1 MRYRLL
7 GTAQAFQD
15 DGTPVALGGARLR
28 ALLTVLA
35 LRAGRSVPVGV
46 LVGEVWDGDPPAD
59 AVAALQALVGR
70 LRRALGRD
78 AVVSSEGGY
87 RLTADEDDVDLHRFG
102 RLAGEGARALEDG
115 DAGKAAVLLDEALA
129 LWHGPALADLPDRA
143 SEVLRWD
150 TRRLEA
156 RRARL
161 TAALAL
167 GRAEDTLPEL
177 AALCEEY
184 PLDEPLQ
191 ALRIR
196 ALRDASR
203 TAEAL
208 AAYDEV
214 RHVLAD
220 RLGTDPG
227 PELRALHE
235 DLLHGSHGPA
245 SGRRDTAM
253 APRRGSPRR
262 DTAPASEPGPYGSPP
277 GPSGTAPGPA
287 TGPDTGPE
295 PRTGRARQRRDEKR
309 QQPHG
314 SPSPEPSHPQAHPP
328 ERRPAGTRPDEA
340 RWAEAPSGSSRSGGS
355 GSGEAPWAERRPDGS
370 LPDEVQPGGT
380 RRDEAGSDRTRSDE
394 AGESQAGVASA
405 RSDGRRPDGSG
416 SGGYGP
422 DGYGPGGYGSS
433 EARRDGSG
441 SDRTWSDEAA
451 VDRAGSDE
459 WWSEEARWDDAS
471 SDGPWSDQRRPDRNR
486 SDDVAWDGH
495 GSRADRSDV
504 WRSGGDRLD
513 EGWVDEAPA
522 DEAPAGGGGSPYGS
536 GGRGRSGAEG
546 GQLSGHQAPDRPREG
561 LGGRP
566 GHGQGRQ
573 RGGTAPSPSGTSL
586 SAPSP
591 SVAAPGG
598 PAPGNLRARLTS
610 FVGREGD
617 IDAIRADLSGARLVT
632 LLGPGG
638 AGKTR
643 LSQEAAERASGAWPD
658 GVWLAELAPVDDPET
673 VADAVLTSLGARE
686 TVLRGAGAEEFRA
699 VDRQAGEPL
708 VRLAEHCARRR
719 MLLLLDNCEHV
730 IGAAATLAEE
740 LLARCPNLTVLA
752 TSREP
757 LGVPGEVVRPVEPLP
772 PRSAHRL
779 FTERARSVR
788 PDFDPDA
795 DPAAVAEICR
805 RLDGL
810 PLAIELAAAR
820 LRLLSPRQIADRLDD
835 RFRLLTSGSRTVLP
849 RQQTLRAVVDWS
861 WDLLDEAE
869 RAVLRRLSVFA
880 GGCGLAAVEEVCA
893 GTTPG
898 DPVRSPDVPALLGS
912 LVDKSLVVAAPSP
925 DGDMRYRLLET
936 VAEYAA
942 ERLDQAGEGV
952 GDQRGDQ
959 AGRHAGGHAGDRAAT
974 ERRHLVHYRELA
986 RTTDPLL
993 RGSGQLAA
1001 IALLQLEHENF
1012 RTALRRAVAA
1022 RDEHEV
1028 LCMVLSLA
1036 WFWSMRDMR
1045 GEGRQW
1051 AAAAASLGPDPFAPP
1066 AEPAPPLHLR
1076 CTDLPPPMADD
1087 QLIEARRQVR
1097 IVEMVTLEH
1106 AEDEW
1111 ESPERQEWLRNVAR
1125 VYRAGLPQTCRFPA
1139 SLWFFATLMHGGD
1152 ERLRHVLDETVAAC
1166 ERFGYDWE
1174 LAGALQMRANIL
1186 ANRGAWADDADRD
1199 AGRALR
1205 IYDALGDAWGRAEAL
1220 SARGEAR
1227 ERRGEYGLAVADF
1240 AAAIGHVESLGA
1252 RSQVAVLRARMAS
1265 SMFETDRAAEGEA
1278 ILRAVLDDSHDVSHE
1293 SLIAARLFLALRLGR
1308 TGRGEEARWHL
1319 GVISEAFRHETLA
1332 VFQGFIQGTYA
1343 WLDCED
1349 GRYAE
1354 ALEEIRNALRQS
1366 HSVLSQMVAPHMAA
1380 GYLATAAWAL
1390 AGLAGDDKERAREAA
1405 RLLGAS
1411 DALTPAGHFRPPTER
1426 ELLAAS
1432 RRAVLA
1438 AMAALGDEDAFGTAY
1453 ADGGRLSLEEAVAR
1467 V

>member
-70 LRRALGRD
+70 LRRALGHD

-143 SEVLRWD
+143 SEALRWD

-167 GRAEDTLPEL
+167 GRAEDALPEL
-177 AALCEEY
+177 AALCEEF

-208 AAYDEV
+208 VAYDEV
-214 RHVLAD
+214 RRGLAD
-220 RLGTDPG
+220 RLGADPG
-227 PELRALHE
+227 PDLRALHE
-235 DLLHGSHGPA
+235 ELLHEGRAPGAAP
-245 SGRRDTAM
+245 GRRGTAGDTRG
-253 APRRGSPRR
+253 APG
-262 DTAPASEPGPYGSPP
+262 DGNPP
-277 GPSGTAPGPA
+277 DPSGTAPAPETGSA
-287 TGPDTGPE
+287 TGRDTGPE
-295 PRTGRARQRRDEKR
+295 TRTARARQTDEGRR
-309 QQPHG
+309 QPHG
-314 SPSPEPSHPQAHPP
+314 VPSSEHGRPQDRPA
-328 ERRPAGTRPDEA
+328 ERRPDGTRWDGSGSDGSGSSEA
-340 RWAEAPSGSSRSGGS
+340 RWAERRPDSWSDEGRPGGAPSDGTRSDQRRPDGNRSDGAEWDGSEAGGAPSDERRADRNRWDEAGSERARSGGRES
-355 GSGEAPWAERRPDGS
+355 GGARWDGASPAGVRSGGVGSGEAPWDGG
-370 LPDEVQPGGT
+370 P
-380 RRDEAGSDRTRSDE
+380 SDE
-394 AGESQAGVASA
+394 G
-405 RSDGRRPDGSG
+405 RSSWEP
-416 SGGYGP
+416 
-422 DGYGPGGYGSS
+422 
-433 EARRDGSG
+433 
-441 SDRTWSDEAA
+441 
-451 VDRAGSDE
+451 
-459 WWSEEARWDDAS
+459 
-471 SDGPWSDQRRPDRNR
+471 
-486 SDDVAWDGH
+486 
-495 GSRADRSDV
+495 
-504 WRSGGDRLD
+504 SGGD
-513 EGWVDEAPA
+513 
-522 DEAPAGGGGSPYGS
+522 SPYGS
-536 GGRGRSGAEG
+536 GQRGGPVSGQ
-546 GQLSGHQAPDRPREG
+546 GQLSGRQAPAWPREG
-561 LGGRP
+561 LGGHP
-566 GHGQGRQ
+566 GHGQASGQGQQ
-573 RGGTAPSPSGTSL
+573 RGGPAPAPSAG
-586 SAPSP
+586 A
-591 SVAAPGG
+591 

-673 VADAVLTSLGARE
+673 VAEAVLTSLGARE

-779 FTERARSVR
+779 FTERARAVR
-788 PDFDPDA
+788 PDFDPEA
-795 DPAAVAEICR
+795 DPEAVAEICR

-912 LVDKSLVVAAPSP
+912 LIDKSLVVAAPSP
-925 DGDMRYRLLET
+925 NGDMRYRLLET

-942 ERLDQAGEGV
+942 ERLDQAGEVV
-952 GDQRGDQ
+952 GDPGGDQTGDQ
-959 AGRHAGGHAGDRAAT
+959 AGRHAGDRAAT
-974 ERRHLVHYRELA
+974 ERRHLVYYRELA

-1036 WFWSMRDMR
+1036 WFWSIRDMR
-1045 GEGRQW
+1045 TEGRQW
-1051 AAAAASLGPDPFAPP
+1051 ATAAASLGPDPFAPP

-1097 IVEMVTLEH
+1097 IVEMVTMEH

-1111 ESPERQEWLRNVAR
+1111 ETPERQEWLRSVAT

-1139 SLWFFATLMHGGD
+1139 SLWFFATLMNGGD
-1152 ERLRHVLDETVAAC
+1152 ERLREVLDETVAAC
-1166 ERFGYDWE
+1166 ERLGYDWE

-1199 AGRALR
+1199 ADRALE
-1205 IYDALGDAWGRAEAL
+1205 IYDTLGDAWGRAEAL

-1252 RSQVAVLRARMAS
+1252 RSQIAVLRARMAS

-1308 TGRGEEARWHL
+1308 TGRGEEARRHL

-1332 VFQGFIQGTYA
+1332 VFQGFIQGAYA

-1390 AGLAGDDKERAREAA
+1390 AGLAGNDKERAREAA

-1411 DALTPAGHFRPPTER
+1411 EALTPAGHFRPPTER

-1453 ADGGRLSLEEAVAR
+1453 AEGGHLSLEEAVAR

>member
-7 GTAQAFQD
+7 GTAQAFHD

-70 LRRALGRD
+70 LRRALGHD
-78 AVVSSEGGY
+78 AVMSSEGGY
-87 RLTADEDDVDLHRFG
+87 RLSADEDDVDLHRFG
-102 RLAGEGARALEDG
+102 RLAAEGARALEDG
-115 DAGKAAVLLDEALA
+115 DAAKAAVLLDEALA

-143 SEVLRWD
+143 SEALRWD

-167 GRAEDTLPEL
+167 GRAEDALPEL
-177 AALCEEY
+177 AALCEEF

-196 ALRDASR
+196 ALRDSSR

-208 AAYDEV
+208 AVYDEV
-214 RHVLAD
+214 RRDLAD
-220 RLGTDPG
+220 RLGADPG

-235 DLLHGSHGPA
+235 ELLHES
-245 SGRRDTAM
+245 R
-253 APRRGSPRR
+253 
-262 DTAPASEPGPYGSPP
+262 
-277 GPSGTAPGPA
+277 APGPA
-287 TGPDTGPE
+287 PGRRGTAGDTRRGTPREGSPPAPPGTAPAPEPGPDTTPE
-295 PRTGRARQRRDEKR
+295 ARTARARQTNEGRR
-309 QQPHG
+309 QPQG
-314 SPSPEPSHPQAHPP
+314 LPPSEPSLPQD
-328 ERRPAGTRPDEA
+328 RPT
-340 RWAEAPSGSSRSGGS
+340 
-355 GSGEAPWAERRPDGS
+355 ERRPDG
-370 LPDEVQPGGT
+370 
-380 RRDEAGSDRTRSDE
+380 
-394 AGESQAGVASA
+394 A
-405 RSDGRRPDGSG
+405 RSDD
-416 SGGYGP
+416 
-422 DGYGPGGYGSS
+422 
-433 EARRDGSG
+433 
-441 SDRTWSDEAA
+441 
-451 VDRAGSDE
+451 
-459 WWSEEARWDDAS
+459 ARWGGAP
-471 SDGPWSDQRRPDRNR
+471 SDGTPPDRRRPDRNR
-486 SDDVAWDGH
+486 SDEAAWGGYESDGSGSSEARPDGARPDGARWDGVSSDGVRPDGA
-495 GSRADRSDV
+495 GSDGSWSGEDPSGEALSDQGR
-504 WRSGGDRLD
+504 WD
-513 EGWVDEAPA
+513 EGRSSGDPLVGD
-522 DEAPAGGGGSPYGS
+522 SPYES
-536 GGRGRSGAEG
+536 RRRGAPDG
-546 GQLSGHQAPDRPREG
+546 GQVADHGQLRGHQAPAWQREG
-561 LGGRP
+561 LGGHP
-566 GHGQGRQ
+566 GHGQEPGRGQ
-573 RGGTAPSPSGTSL
+573 RHGGPRGGPDGGHADGSDHGHAPRQGQSRGGSSRAPRAPAPGGTAPGASAPGASASSGT
-586 SAPSP
+586 APSATAP
-591 SVAAPGG
+591 SA
-598 PAPGNLRARLTS
+598 APGNLRARLTS

-643 LSQEAAERASGAWPD
+643 LSQEAAERASEAWPD

-673 VADAVLTSLGARE
+673 VAEAVLTSLGARE

-779 FTERARSVR
+779 FAERARAVR
-788 PDFDPDA
+788 PDFDPEA

-898 DPVRSPDVPALLGS
+898 DPVRSLDVPALLGS
-912 LVDKSLVVAAPSP
+912 LIDKSLVVAAPSP

-942 ERLDQAGEGV
+942 ERLDQAGEEV
-952 GDQRGDQ
+952 GDQGGDQ
-959 AGRHAGGHAGDRAAT
+959 SGGQGGDQAGGHAGDRAAT

-1001 IALLQLEHENF
+1001 IALLQLEHENL

-1045 GEGRQW
+1045 AEGRQW

-1097 IVEMVTLEH
+1097 VVEMITLEH

-1111 ESPERQEWLRNVAR
+1111 ETPERQEWLRSVAT

-1139 SLWFFATLMHGGD
+1139 SLWFFATLMNGGD
-1152 ERLRHVLDETVAAC
+1152 ERLRDVLDETVEAC

-1199 AGRALR
+1199 ADRALE
-1205 IYDALGDAWGRAEAL
+1205 IYDTLGDAWGRAEAL

-1227 ERRGEYGLAVADF
+1227 ERRGEYELAVADF

-1252 RSQVAVLRARMAS
+1252 RSQIAVLRARMAS

-1278 ILRAVLDDSHDVSHE
+1278 VLRAVLDDSHDVSHE

-1308 TGRGEEARWHL
+1308 TGRREEARRHL

-1332 VFQGFIQGTYA
+1332 VFQGFIQGAYA

-1354 ALEEIRNALRQS
+1354 ALEEIRSALRQS

-1390 AGLAGDDKERAREAA
+1390 AGLAGDNAGDNKERAREAA

-1411 DALTPAGHFRPPTER
+1411 EALTPAGHFRPPTER

-1453 ADGGRLSLEEAVAR
+1453 AEGGHLSLEEAVAR

>member
-1 MRYRLL
+1 
-7 GTAQAFQD
+7 A
-15 DGTPVALGGARLR
+15 
-28 ALLTVLA
+28 
-35 LRAGRSVPVGV
+35 
-46 LVGEVWDGDPPAD
+46 
-59 AVAALQALVGR
+59 
-70 LRRALGRD
+70 
-78 AVVSSEGGY
+78 
-87 RLTADEDDVDLHRFG
+87 
-102 RLAGEGARALEDG
+102 
-115 DAGKAAVLLDEALA
+115 
-129 LWHGPALADLPDRA
+129 
-143 SEVLRWD
+143 
-150 TRRLEA
+150 
-156 RRARL
+156 
-161 TAALAL
+161 
-167 GRAEDTLPEL
+167 
-177 AALCEEY
+177 
-184 PLDEPLQ
+184 
-191 ALRIR
+191 
-196 ALRDASR
+196 
-203 TAEAL
+203 
-208 AAYDEV
+208 
-214 RHVLAD
+214 
-220 RLGTDPG
+220 
-227 PELRALHE
+227 
-235 DLLHGSHGPA
+235 A
-245 SGRRDTAM
+245 SGV
-253 APRRGSPRR
+253 
-262 DTAPASEPGPYGSPP
+262 
-277 GPSGTAPGPA
+277 PA
-287 TGPDTGPE
+287 TG
-295 PRTGRARQRRDEKR
+295 
-309 QQPHG
+309 
-314 SPSPEPSHPQAHPP
+314 
-328 ERRPAGTRPDEA
+328 
-340 RWAEAPSGSSRSGGS
+340 
-355 GSGEAPWAERRPDGS
+355 
-370 LPDEVQPGGT
+370 V
-380 RRDEAGSDRTRSDE
+380 
-394 AGESQAGVASA
+394 
-405 RSDGRRPDGSG
+405 
-416 SGGYGP
+416 
-422 DGYGPGGYGSS
+422 
-433 EARRDGSG
+433 
-441 SDRTWSDEAA
+441 
-451 VDRAGSDE
+451 
-459 WWSEEARWDDAS
+459 
-471 SDGPWSDQRRPDRNR
+471 
-486 SDDVAWDGH
+486 
-495 GSRADRSDV
+495 
-504 WRSGGDRLD
+504 
-513 EGWVDEAPA
+513 
-522 DEAPAGGGGSPYGS
+522 
-536 GGRGRSGAEG
+536 
-546 GQLSGHQAPDRPREG
+546 
-561 LGGRP
+561 
-566 GHGQGRQ
+566 
-573 RGGTAPSPSGTSL
+573 
-586 SAPSP
+586 
-591 SVAAPGG
+591 

-643 LSQEAAERASGAWPD
+643 LSQEAAERASEAWPD

-673 VADAVLTSLGARE
+673 VAEAVLTSLGARE

-898 DPVRSPDVPALLGS
+898 DPVRSLDVPALLGS
-912 LVDKSLVVAAPSP
+912 LIDKSLVVAAPSP

-952 GDQRGDQ
+952 GDQGGDQ
-959 AGRHAGGHAGDRAAT
+959 AGRQAGDRAAT

-1001 IALLQLEHENF
+1001 LALLQLEHENF

-1045 GEGRQW
+1045 NEGRQW

-1152 ERLRHVLDETVAAC
+1152 ERLRDVLDETVAAC

-1199 AGRALR
+1199 ADRALE
-1205 IYDALGDAWGRAEAL
+1205 IYDTLGDAWGRAEAL

-1252 RSQVAVLRARMAS
+1252 RSQIAVLRARMAG

-1308 TGRGEEARWHL
+1308 TGRGEEARRHL

-1332 VFQGFIQGTYA
+1332 VFQGFIQGAYA

-1411 DALTPAGHFRPPTER
+1411 EALTPAGHFRPPTER

-1453 ADGGRLSLEEAVAR
+1453 AEGGHLSLEEAVAR